1 MSASSPT
8 SPAFPGIGSPPR
20 GDRSPPRP
28 RNGDGLCHG
37 FEFLERPEM
46 QLTTSKVETV
56 PVRCTWVRQVGKSW
70 VDKSYVINGLI
81 RLIMFNTGESLI
93 MILKL
98 DLNLFCLFV
107 KMGWTT
113 KWGPLFRMAKL
124 VNSNPITMVTAN
136 VAMQN
141 KIPYNRFI

>member
-1 MSASSPT
+1 
-8 SPAFPGIGSPPR
+8 
-20 GDRSPPRP
+20 
-28 RNGDGLCHG
+28 
-37 FEFLERPEM
+37 M

-56 PVRCTWVRQVGKSW
+56 PVRCTWVHQVGKSW

-107 KMGWTT
+107 KMG
-113 KWGPLFRMAKL
+113 
-124 VNSNPITMVTAN
+124 
-136 VAMQN
+136 
-141 KIPYNRFI
+141 